1 MSIRANL
8 IFPFKRIQTAHT
20 SIAFFCLAAMLFCA
34 EVRAQPIGQVDTAG
48 STWCEMQ
55 WECSNAGPMLAID
68 TLSGNV
74 YFVWTY
80 APDWPW
86 QDHRET
92 YFNCYNPS
100 SGWVYGHSGLD
111 MFPGEWRHQNHSV
124 MVGGNSG
131 TWLDIQIILGS
142 LEPAERTMRVWWDGR
157 QFQSGELVL
166 DSFPSVDEYVPNC
179 AYSRNGAIQILAG
192 GYDFMLYYGR
202 VNCRRPEPNEFS
214 GWEMVDTVAG
224 GNYVVAASPVSD
236 RVVISYL
243 RQRDFSEEGHPWYDK
258 DVYLVLSSDGLE
270 WNWAGSTNITDFGEA
285 DPLRPVEDNDAAI
298 DYSDNTHIVFTV
310 MGAKINRGFPE
321 STLVDPFMSFIFH
334 WSSATDSFSLAAD
347 GLIADV
353 TGHICIF
360 PSCALAVG
368 KPQLAV
374 NPANGYLYML
384 YERNRFEDC
393 SFWCFANTDLWVSVS
408 TDNGLNWSVG
418 TNITDTQ
425 TPGCNGDC
433 ASEIEASLY
442 EVVNDTLHLAY
453 ILDTEAGYSQFPY
466 NGGITESKV
475 IYQRVPANLIST
487 TPLLR
492 QFSIRE
498 GPPRCRYIPGDINGD
513 SLKNGVDVTYAVR
526 FLKGYGAPPVDSCS
540 CSGMPT
546 PFYAA
551 GDVNGNCQFNGV
563 DISYYV
569 AYLKGQ
575 GPLLCY
581 CQNCV
586 PCRLE

>member
-1 MSIRANL
+1 
-8 IFPFKRIQTAHT
+8 
-20 SIAFFCLAAMLFCA
+20 
-34 EVRAQPIGQVDTAG
+34 
-48 STWCEMQ
+48 
-55 WECSNAGPMLAID
+55 MLAID

-179 AYSRNGAIQILAG
+179 AYTRNGTIQILTCG
-192 GYDFMLYYGR
+192 RDDMLYYGR
-202 VNCRRPEPNEFS
+202 VNCRRPDANQFW
-214 GWEMVDTVAG
+214 GWEMVDTLTWGTYA
-224 GNYVVAASPVSD
+224 VAASPISD
-236 RVVISYL
+236 QIAISYL
-243 RQRDFSEEGHPWYDK
+243 RQRDFSQRGGAFLD
-258 DVYLVLSSDGLE
+258 DDAYLVISPDGLE
-270 WNWAGSTNITDFGEA
+270 WDWAGRSNISDFAEA
-285 DPLRPVEDNDAAI
+285 DPFRPLVDNEVAI
-298 DYSDNTHIVFTV
+298 DYSDDVHVAFSVIEVN
-310 MGAKINRGFPE
+310 MNRAFPE
-321 STLVDPFMSFIFH
+321 STLVDPYMSFIFH
-334 WSSATDSFSLAAD
+334 WCSATDSFTVAAD
-347 GLIADV
+347 GLIPDV
-353 TGHICIF
+353 PYYHCNF
-360 PSCALAVG
+360 PGCAGPVG
-368 KPQLAV
+368 KPQLAI

-393 SFWCFANTDLWVSVS
+393 SMGGYTNTNLWVSVS

-425 TPGCNGDC
+425 TPHCCGDC
-433 ASEIEASLY
+433 ASEIEASLCG
-442 EVVNDTLHLAY
+442 VVNDTLHLAY

-475 IYQRVPANLIST
+475 IYQRVPASLIST

-513 SLKNGVDVTYAVR
+513 SLKSGLDVTYAVQ

-540 CSGMPT
+540 CSGIPT